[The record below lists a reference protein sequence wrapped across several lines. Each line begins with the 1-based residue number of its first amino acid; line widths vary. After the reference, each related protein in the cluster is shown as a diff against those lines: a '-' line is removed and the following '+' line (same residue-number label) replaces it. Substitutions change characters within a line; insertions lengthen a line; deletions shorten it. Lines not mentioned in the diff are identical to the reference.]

1 MYTST
6 KKHENMEDANHV
18 HCWKCNKC
26 NMWISNAIDMCYHED
41 TVHPNFDNPYVRS
54 WWARGKPGLSA
65 YD

>member
-1 MYTST
+1 
-6 KKHENMEDANHV
+6 MEDANHV